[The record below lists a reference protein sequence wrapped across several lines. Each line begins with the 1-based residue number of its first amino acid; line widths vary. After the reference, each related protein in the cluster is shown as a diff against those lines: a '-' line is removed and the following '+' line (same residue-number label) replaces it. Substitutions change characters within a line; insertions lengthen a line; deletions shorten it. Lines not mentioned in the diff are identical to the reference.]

1 MAEVCPDAEETG
13 RHLRDHH
20 REKRETEV
28 RGRGLGWHRG
38 VVIET

>member
-13 RHLRDHH
+13 RHLQDHH

-28 RGRGLGWHRG
+28 RG
-38 VVIET
+38 VVLVGIEWSS

>member
-13 RHLRDHH
+13 RYMYLQDHH

-28 RGRGLGWHRG
+28 RG
-38 VVIET
+38 VVLVGIEWSS